1 MAIRQNRHAP
11 GLNPRD
17 ELRTRP
23 NPMRSDKQGLVRKH
37 GRVPAQLRI
46 VDTSAL
52 IRIDLRVK
60 WCSIASYV

>member
-1 MAIRQNRHAP
+1 
-11 GLNPRD
+11 
-17 ELRTRP
+17 
-23 NPMRSDKQGLVRKH
+23 MRSDKQGLVRKH